1 VRADGRD
8 AADDGRGLRADDG
21 VAAVEFGLLIGVVML
36 LVALVW
42 PLGDA
47 FMQKMR
53 LERATT
59 DVIRY
64 ATATPNTPAYDP
76 AGGAVSRRPTCAQV
90 EREFYRAYGGAASST
105 DGVTISI
112 PVCPN
117 NLAPGQTVTV
127 QITKTANLGPFGTL
141 LDAAGITHS
150 SSITVSA
157 AASGRE
163 E

>member
-1 VRADGRD
+1 MTRARGRRLD
-8 AADDGRGLRADDG
+8 EG
-21 VAAVEFGLLIGVVML
+21 VATVEFGLLLGLMLL

-42 PLGDA
+42 PLGNA

-53 LERATT
+53 LDRATT

-76 AGGAVSRRPTCAQV
+76 DGGAVSRRPTCAEV
-90 EREFYRAYGGAASST
+90 EQEFYRAYGIGSESKS
-105 DGVTISI
+105 DFTISI

-117 NLAPGQTVTV
+117 DLTSGQTVTV
-127 QITKTANLGPFGTL
+127 QITKTANLGPFGSL
-141 LDAAGITHS
+141 LNVAGITHS